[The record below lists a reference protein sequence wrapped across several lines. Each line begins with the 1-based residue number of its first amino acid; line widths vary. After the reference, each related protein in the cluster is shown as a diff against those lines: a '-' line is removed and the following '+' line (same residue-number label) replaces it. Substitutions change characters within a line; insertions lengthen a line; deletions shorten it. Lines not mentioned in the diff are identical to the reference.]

1 MCMTMECGSK
11 RRQIRTQTHTR
22 VVYPITQIADPS
34 NPNIA
39 QYKLQAKAAQRK
51 QMRTQRKMS
60 SL

>member
-1 MCMTMECGSK
+1 MECGSK